1 MRARAL
7 AAEELWQD
15 LGVDLFEQVL
25 LEVCVEDPDLV
36 DDALVQTD
44 LEERPELCKD
54 SGGVDD
60 KDLVQAL
67 GVVVL
72 VDLAKG
78 LDDLEPSQLEHVP
91 AKPAQVNDCS
101 DLGDLGA
108 ALLGDGLE
116 QPVKRE
122 LVEQDVPVHGHVE
135 RHIAWEAHGVV
146 HARALNVHGVAL
158 LVNPVPAQAANVLVA
173 LCIGA

>member
-91 AKPAQVNDCS
+91 AKPA
-101 DLGDLGA
+101 
-108 ALLGDGLE
+108 
-116 QPVKRE
+116 
-122 LVEQDVPVHGHVE
+122 
-135 RHIAWEAHGVV
+135 
-146 HARALNVHGVAL
+146 
-158 LVNPVPAQAANVLVA
+158 
-173 LCIGA
+173 